1 MIGKIP
7 FLKQLL
13 KNISAKLELITH
25 VIPKSNN
32 AHGACSL
39 DDPQPKFFPAINIFE
54 LSKGSVSYTH
64 LTLPTIVLV

>member
-1 MIGKIP
+1 MQKFTSLRMIGKIP

-54 LSKGSVSYTH
+54 LLKGF
-64 LTLPTIVLV
+64 